1 MGIDRVIQD
10 QKEKTKQ
17 KKQFQNNDAIITCIN
32 NVAANETFDKKSGN
46 ISQNKR
52 VIKKE
57 KDNTI
62 ATRNPDHHKKI
73 ENVKKM
79 LNLK

>member
-10 QKEKTKQ
+10 QNEKTKH
-17 KKQFQNNDAIITCIN
+17 KKQFQKNDASTIHMN
-32 NVAANETFDKKSGN
+32 NVAPNETFDKKYGN
-46 ISQNKR
+46 TSQNKR
-52 VIKKE
+52 VIKEE
-57 KDNTI
+57 KDDTI
-62 ATRNPDHHKKI
+62 ATRNPDHYKKI

>member
-1 MGIDRVIQD
+1 MGIDRIIQD

-17 KKQFQNNDAIITCIN
+17 KKQFQSKDASTTCIN
-32 NVAANETFDKKSGN
+32 NVPANKTFDKKSGN
-46 ISQNKR
+46 NSQDKR
-52 VIKKE
+52 VIKEE

-62 ATRNPDHHKKI
+62 ATRNPDHYKKI
-73 ENVKKM
+73 ETVRNM